1 MSVSVHQNLSE
12 RLLQSSELR
21 NALRMYGIAERRRTK
36 LADSPAIYEI
46 GKLFIVLLSPL
57 SFPNV
62 AADEAR
68 AIKSVRQ
75 LLPSHLSVFTSE
87 VVAEGR
93 LDDGRS
99 FVVMPRGSPLSDKR
113 LVFELQRHRIK
124 PIVLEWLRG
133 LVREAEAP
141 TEATTAEFQSS
152 LESLAR
158 LNDIPTEISN
168 AARDGLVRLSRGDFI
183 PRHCPMHGDLWRGNI
198 IYGRD
203 KSLKVIDWRGSRM
216 DGYGFFDLVKF
227 GHSFKIKTEE
237 LRGEVVIHARS
248 LGIEAIDARTTLLA
262 SCGFIS
268 RNRGEFPLDNFLS
281 MTNSLCNFLQSSL

>member
-99 FVVMPRGSPLSDKR
+99 FVVTPRGIPLSENR
-113 LVFELQRHRIK
+113 LVFALQKHRIK
-124 PIVLEWLRG
+124 PVVLQWLRG
-133 LVREAEAP
+133 VAREAAAP
-141 TEATTAEFQSS
+141 
-152 LESLAR
+152 
-158 LNDIPTEISN
+158 
-168 AARDGLVRLSRGDFI
+168 
-183 PRHCPMHGDLWRGNI
+183 
-198 IYGRD
+198 
-203 KSLKVIDWRGSRM
+203 
-216 DGYGFFDLVKF
+216 
-227 GHSFKIKTEE
+227 
-237 LRGEVVIHARS
+237 
-248 LGIEAIDARTTLLA
+248 
-262 SCGFIS
+262 
-268 RNRGEFPLDNFLS
+268 
-281 MTNSLCNFLQSSL
+281 